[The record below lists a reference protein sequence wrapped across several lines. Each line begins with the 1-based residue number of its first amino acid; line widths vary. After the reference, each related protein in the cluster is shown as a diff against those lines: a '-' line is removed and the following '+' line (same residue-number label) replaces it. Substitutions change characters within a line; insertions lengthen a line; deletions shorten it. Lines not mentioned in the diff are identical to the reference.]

1 MSNSASSAGTNV
13 GGARDKNDENE
24 EQGRKTALLYLRVST
39 KDQAEMGGEAEGFSI
54 PAQREACRRKA
65 RDLDADV
72 AEEFTERG
80 ESARSAKRPEL
91 QRLLRYLAEHRVDY
105 VIVHKVDR
113 LARNRVDDVEI
124 NLAIQA
130 AGAKLVSVT
139 ENIDETPSGLLLHG
153 IMSTI
158 AEFYSRN
165 LANEVIK
172 GSTEKARRG
181 GTVGKAPTG
190 YLNVRRVEDGREVRT
205 VEIDPERGPL
215 MRWAFEMYATGEWT
229 MRGIHTALME
239 KGLTSTGGPRT
250 PSKPL
255 SLSNL
260 ARLLRT
266 PYYTGL
272 VTYRGVTY
280 PGKHEPLVSAELFQ
294 RVQDVLD
301 AHGRSGEKQ
310 RKHHHYLKGTVF
322 CGQCGSRLCVMHTKN
337 RHGTVYPYFFCLGR
351 QERRTNC
358 RQQVV
363 LIELVEGRVL
373 AEYAKVRLTVDEAA
387 ALRTFVMDL
396 WTEHHAEASYEQERL
411 TKRITELSNER
422 GKVLQAYLA
431 DALPLELLK
440 TEQHRIDRELTDAER
455 LLGATEQSGE
465 NMAKGLEMALAFLT
479 SCHATYELA
488 GPKVRRRMN
497 QALFERIE
505 VSDEDDAESTI
516 VEPYRLLLHE
526 DVWREVR
533 RRDSGQVPPRRQM
546 RGPETE
552 EPTPA
557 FAGVGSR
564 KDWLVGEGGLEPPR
578 PYGHWHLKPARL
590 PFRHSPEKQRARVAR
605 VPSVWTR
612 RAG

>member
-1 MSNSASSAGTNV
+1 MSDFRSPTSNSV
-13 GGARDKNDENE
+13 GRTRDDNSDLEP
-24 EQGRKTALLYLRVST
+24 QGRKTALLYLRVST
-39 KDQAEMGGEAEGFSI
+39 KEQAEMGGELEGFSI
-54 PAQREACRRKA
+54 PAQRDACRRKA
-65 RDLDADV
+65 GDLDADV
-72 AEEFTERG
+72 LEEFTERG

-91 QRLLRYLAEHRVDY
+91 QRLLRYLAENRVDY

-130 AGAKLVSVT
+130 AGARLVSVT
-139 ENIDETPSGLLLHG
+139 ENIDETPSGVLLHG

-165 LANEVIK
+165 LAHEVIK

-190 YLNVRRVEDGREVRT
+190 YLNVRRIEDGREIRT

-215 MRWAFEMYATGEWT
+215 IRWAFEVYATGEWT
-229 MRGIHTALME
+229 MRQLHAALVE

-266 PYYTGL
+266 PYYMGV
-272 VTYRGVTY
+272 VTYRGITY
-280 PGKHEPLVSAELFQ
+280 PGKHEPLVSADLFQ
-294 RVQDVLD
+294 RAQAVAD

-322 CGQCGSRLCVMHTKN
+322 CGQCGSRLCVMNSKN

-351 QERRTNC
+351 QEKRTTC
-358 RQQVV
+358 RQRVV
-363 LIELVEGRVL
+363 LIELVEQRVI
-373 AEYAKVRLTVDEAA
+373 AEYAKVQLTTDQAA
-387 ALRTFVMDL
+387 ALRAFVMDL
-396 WTEHHAEASYEQERL
+396 WTTSQADATSERERL
-411 TKRITELSNER
+411 GRRVSELSNER
-422 GKVLQAYLA
+422 QKLLQAYLS
-431 DALPLELLK
+431 DAVPLDLLK
-440 TEQHRIDRELTDAER
+440 SEQQRIDRELSDSQR
-455 LLGATEQSGE
+455 LLDASEQAAGDV
-465 NMAKGLEMALAFLT
+465 AKALDAALAFLL
-479 SCHATYELA
+479 SCQEAYEVA
-488 GPKVRRRMN
+488 DPRVRRRMN
-497 QALFERIE
+497 QAFFERIE
-505 VSDEDDAESTI
+505 VSDEYDADATVI
-516 VEPYRLLLHE
+516 EPYRLLLHE
-526 DVWREVR
+526 DVWREI
-533 RRDSGQVPPRRQM
+533 RRQEF
-546 RGPETE
+546 RKRSERRPETQ
-552 EPTPA
+552 EPAGA
-557 FAGVGSR
+557 FAGAGSR
-564 KDWLVGEGGLEPPR
+564 NDWLVGEGGLEPPR